1 MTASTASAHTSLRAF
16 QAEIDKVKNDA
27 TKARHEHEQ
36 RVATEQL
43 AGHHGKKTAH
53 ADKAKAAAAQG
64 KDVVKKPAVDVPT
77 LVEDP
82 AHLEPDESIES
93 ITAYQDILYI
103 PISVEEDSEDDPL
116 RSKLGQVLLQN
127 HGEYLLSLGQ
137 HPVVADSPV
146 STSGEGDTVKQGA
159 NGSGRRIAN
168 REEFTKM
175 LARLQANVKAVN
187 AELSELY
194 VSEDSATKG
203 MYGCWMIRWMPKSV
217 EDIVEVRVAVA
228 RVALFRHKHEVET
241 GRTSSVGMEILGF
254 SPKGEAVVP
263 TGHAA
268 SVDLQHLTTAKREK
282 MSWDEIC
289 SKSSK
294 VVSFIDL
301 AGHERYLKTTLFG
314 LTGCSPDYV
323 MLIVGGNAGLIGM
336 SKVAYLARAC
346 SVMCKAHVALV
357 SFQEHLGVALALH
370 VPVIIDMTPAH
381 VLEQTV
387 KQLNKVLRSQG
398 VRKIPV
404 WVETQAQAVE
414 CARNM
419 NDAKTCPVFMVS
431 NVTGKNLPYLRT
443 LLNCLKTSQGTD
455 KAELSILEKFMLTH
469 WHAIGMVILAASAP
483 PPKAI
488 RRFEAQMLILYHNST
503 IQPRYQA
510 VYQAMC
516 HVNSIRQTV
525 RVVSIEHPTAVLRT
539 GDRAKM
545 IFEFLQQPEFVQEG
559 ARLIV
564 RESRSKLLGVV
575 TRLLD

>member
-16 QAEIDKVKNDA
+16 QAEIDKVKTDA

-36 RVATEQL
+36 RVAAEQM
-43 AGHHGKKTAH
+43 AGHHHGKKAAH
-53 ADKAKAAAAQG
+53 GDKVKGAAAAVQG
-64 KDVVKKPAVDVPT
+64 KDTVKKTAADVPAS
-77 LVEDP
+77 VEDP
-82 AHLEPDESIES
+82 AHSEPDESIE
-93 ITAYQDILYI
+93 DILFTSLPAEGI
-103 PISVEEDSEDDPL
+103 PEDDPL
-116 RSKLGQVLLQN
+116 RSKLGQILLQN

-137 HPVVADSPV
+137 HPAAGDQPV
-146 STSGEGDTVKQGA
+146 HASGEADTIKEGV
-159 NGSGRRIAN
+159 NGNSRRITS
-168 REEFTKM
+168 REELSKI
-175 LARLQANVKAVN
+175 LDRLQANVKAVN
-187 AELSELY
+187 ADLSEL
-194 VSEDSATKG
+194 
-203 MYGCWMIRWMPKSV
+203 WMPKSV
-217 EDIVEVRVAVA
+217 EDIVEVRVAVVGNVDAGKSTMLGVLTRGSLDDGRGKA

-336 SKVAYLARAC
+336 SK
-346 SVMCKAHVALV
+346 
-357 SFQEHLGVALALH
+357 EHLGVALALH

-404 WVETQAQAVE
+404 WVETQEQAVE

-419 NDAKTCPVFMVS
+419 NDAK
-431 NVTGKNLPYLRT
+431 
-443 LLNCLKTSQGTD
+443 
-455 KAELSILEKFMLTH
+455 
-469 WHAIGMVILAASAP
+469 
-483 PPKAI
+483 
-488 RRFEAQMLILYHNST
+488 
-503 IQPRYQA
+503 
-510 VYQAMC
+510 
-516 HVNSIRQTV
+516 
-525 RVVSIEHPTAVLRT
+525 
-539 GDRAKM
+539 
-545 IFEFLQQPEFVQEG
+545 
-559 ARLIV
+559 
-564 RESRSKLLGVV
+564 
-575 TRLLD
+575 

>member
-36 RVATEQL
+36 RVAAEQL
-43 AGHHGKKTAH
+43 AGHHGKKAVH
-53 ADKAKAAAAQG
+53 GDKGKAVAGLAKDIAR
-64 KDVVKKPAVDVPT
+64 KPATDVPVS
-77 LVEDP
+77 VEDS
-82 AHLEPDESIES
+82 AHVEPDESIE
-93 ITAYQDILYI
+93 DILST
-103 PISVEEDSEDDPL
+103 PLPVEGNPEDDPL
-116 RSKLGQVLLQN
+116 RSKLGQILLQN
-127 HGEYLLSLGQ
+127 HGEYLVSLGQ
-137 HPVVADSPV
+137 HPATDDHRV
-146 STSGEGDTVKQGA
+146 STSEEANAGKQGV
-159 NGSGRRIAN
+159 NGSGHRIAT
-168 REEFTKM
+168 REELNKIKD
-175 LARLQANVKAVN
+175 RLEANVKAVN

-194 VSEDSATKG
+194 VSEDPATKG

-217 EDIVEVRVAVA
+217 EEIVEVRVAVVGNVDAGKSTMLGVLTRGSLDDGRGKA

-336 SKVAYLARAC
+336 SK
-346 SVMCKAHVALV
+346 
-357 SFQEHLGVALALH
+357 
-370 VPVIIDMTPAH
+370 IDMTPAH

-404 WVETQAQAVE
+404 WVETQEQAVE

-419 NDAKTCPVFMVS
+419 NDAKAASLTLGKFMVS
-431 NVTGKNLPYLRT
+431 CLDMCSSFTFHGGTEIYL
-443 LLNCLKTSQGTD
+443 Q
-455 KAELSILEKFMLTH
+455 
-469 WHAIGMVILAASAP
+469 
-483 PPKAI
+483 
-488 RRFEAQMLILYHNST
+488 
-503 IQPRYQA
+503 
-510 VYQAMC
+510 
-516 HVNSIRQTV
+516 
-525 RVVSIEHPTAVLRT
+525 
-539 GDRAKM
+539 
-545 IFEFLQQPEFVQEG
+545 
-559 ARLIV
+559 
-564 RESRSKLLGVV
+564 
-575 TRLLD
+575 